1 MAEGWLVGWWCYEKM
16 YLVQSRSDRIKKN
29 NQLSTTDSG
38 TVYLNGFGNALC
50 LRWPGLLCMYCTPSY
65 SSYSLPLTRSTEQHY
80 LFSHVQWQAGS
91 GSLHSLSLQGWAK
104 AGLNS

>member
-1 MAEGWLVGWWCYEKM
+1 MVKGWLVGWWCYEII
-16 YLVQSRSDRIKKN
+16 YLVKSRNDRIKR
-29 NQLSTTDSG
+29 QSTIYNG
-38 TVYLNGFGNALC
+38 FWCMVYSDGFGNTLC

-65 SSYSLPLTRSTEQHY
+65 SSYSLPLTRSTEQHC